1 MAVVPSLI
9 VLAATL
15 TSMQLN
21 DVLVRAESHAR
32 ERLQQTLALYQQYN
46 DSFGS
51 VPTSVRFRW
60 YFAALKRHIQ

>member
-32 ERLQQTLALYQQYN
+32 ERPQQTLALY
-46 DSFGS
+46 
-51 VPTSVRFRW
+51 
-60 YFAALKRHIQ
+60 FAGISRPLKRPYSVITLARRAILSTVF